1 MGGGMVREM
10 EVPLYG
16 AVGEASTTSDR
27 IEMVHELQESDV
39 QVTPIKSFGEHIAG
53 IDKSN
58 LKDTV
63 EDRIKHLYSQILQ
76 ELHEYHQYEV
86 EDRELGFMR
95 RSAIQ
100 QSVIGMD
107 AAVRYVTH
115 KDRFETLPPHE

>member
-1 MGGGMVREM
+1 MTGGLVKEQ
-10 EVPLYG
+10 EVQLYDD
-16 AVGEASTTSDR
+16 V
-27 IEMVHELQESDV
+27 QEVIYEQQEGDV

-76 ELHEYHQYEV
+76 ELHEHHQYEV
-86 EDRELGFMR
+86 EDRELDFMR

-115 KDRFETLPPHE
+115 KDRFDTLPPHE